1 MSLDSTQYSN
11 YIISALARCRLS
23 AIVYQTKKKEVLN
36 LDLQNKA
43 KARDKPIFWA
53 FNGLAKPD
61 HAKKTHVWFELKIL
75 SPGHKGI
82 NQRPTSHY
90 HNNYVDVNQ

>member
-61 HAKKTHVWFELKIL
+61 HAKKTHVRTQNFKPRSQRDKPASHVTL
-75 SPGHKGI
+75 S
-82 NQRPTSHY
+82 Q
-90 HNNYVDVNQ
+90 